1 MASPPQG
8 RRLRM
13 NHQRNEYIWGRS
25 WSFIPTSQSTGP
37 SRNYVTS
44 VFRVAFFGPL
54 SRGLSFHNMMDA
66 VTQQGQA
73 SYPHGDTFEA
83 SRRTVFHMAFFK
95 HTTIPKALRLQKTFL
110 YSSIPSSTPIINKE
124 KAQNTTVFVTSRLN
138 GTKEGKYW
146 NESRVNI
153 SQHEGVVQPKG
164 QDSTFVKS
172 KPNPRKSNFNLWTT
186 ELILVHWL
194 RMFRLFGNLFALG

>member
-1 MASPPQG
+1 MLLGQILEHYSNQPINGAIKELG
-8 RRLRM
+8 
-13 NHQRNEYIWGRS
+13 Y
-25 WSFIPTSQSTGP
+25 F
-37 SRNYVTS
+37 
-44 VFRVAFFGPL
+44 
-54 SRGLSFHNMMDA
+54 SFHICLLWPFVSSVIFSHHDGCSHTA
-66 VTQQGQA
+66 RPRHHTHTVLLPKPAEGQ
-73 SYPHGDTFEA
+73 SFSHGPFQA
-83 SRRTVFHMAFFK
+83 HNYS
-95 HTTIPKALRLQKTFL
+95 KALRLQKTFL

-124 KAQNTTVFVTSRLN
+124 EAQNTTVFVTSRLN

-186 ELILVHWL
+186 ELVLVHWL